1 MFSVSKDIQY
11 AEGKKKFHQINA
23 CYNFRTI
30 HVCLASPVHVIW
42 YGFHASFFVDFVLV
56 NSVRK
61 TEISSVLMQV
71 MSFKEKHQK
80 PATIHTSI

>member
-1 MFSVSKDIQY
+1 MLATTLELFMSVSL
-11 AEGKKKFHQINA
+11 HQ
-23 CYNFRTI
+23 FMWF
-30 HVCLASPVHVIW
+30 S
-42 YGFHASFFVDFVLV
+42 YGFHASFFVDFVPV

-71 MSFKEKHQK
+71 MWFKEKHQK